1 MNWTTEL
8 VLNYC
13 WSYKLLEQWNYMV
26 AQNITDKTKIEEN
39 IPSLEVFEVVLVQ
52 CHLVDNQYQQTSE
65 VLYTLVLNKSYANL
79 LNLNKII

>member
-1 MNWTTEL
+1 
-8 VLNYC
+8 
-13 WSYKLLEQWNYMV
+13 MV

-52 CHLVDNQYQQTSE
+52 CHLVDTSE

-79 LNLNKII
+79 LNFE